1 MQWRE
6 WLAGL
11 GLPIP
16 QTLGVE
22 PIVVAVLLVVGAYWL
37 GWIIAARATP
47 SIIRALLRWTERAD
61 DASGKLVG
69 GLIHYST
76 MALVLI
82 VASNV
87 TPWMAVALMI
97 VALGLGYALGML
109 VYRIG
114 RTLGLGMVLASVLAL
129 AVFVATAAGTL
140 GGLRPM
146 IDTLDGI
153 GFNVGSRRISMLGLV
168 NFILV
173 ATILFVLARL
183 INRILIHSIARL
195 THLDISQR
203 VLVQKLGGIAVIMVA
218 VLLGIDLLGID
229 LTALA
234 VFSGAIG
241 LAVGFGLQKTFGNL
255 MAGLILLMDRSV
267 KPGDVIVVGD
277 TFGAVTKIGIRAVS
291 VVTRDG
297 KEHLIPN
304 ETLMTEPVENWSYS
318 SRNVRIHIPIG
329 VSYSSDILLAQKLM
343 LEATTSS
350 DRVLADPAPRVWLT
364 AFGESSVNHEILA
377 WISDPEG
384 GVGNV
389 RSDILNR
396 LWILFRDNHIVLP
409 FPQRDVHIRS
419 NQGSDA

>member
-16 QTLGVE
+16 QTLGIE
-22 PIVVAVLLVVGAYWL
+22 PIVVAALLVVGAYWL

-47 SIIRALLRWTERAD
+47 SITRALLRWTERAD
-61 DASGKLVG
+61 DASGKLVK
-69 GLIHYST
+69 GLIHYSI
-76 MALVLI
+76 MALILI
-82 VASNV
+82 VAGNV
-87 TPWMAVALMI
+87 TSWVTVALMI
-97 VALGLGYALGML
+97 VALGLGFALAML

-114 RTLGLGMVLASVLAL
+114 RTFGLGMALASILAL

-146 IDTLDGI
+146 IDALDGI

-173 ATILFVLARL
+173 AAILFVLARL
-183 INRILIHSIARL
+183 INRILVHSIARL

-329 VSYSSDILLAQKLM
+329 VSHSSDILLAQKLM
-343 LEATTSS
+343 LEAAFAS
-350 DRVLADPAPRVWLT
+350 DRVLADPAPRVWLK
-364 AFGESSVNHEILA
+364 AFGESSIDHEILA
-377 WISDPEG
+377 WIADPEG
-384 GVGNV
+384 GVGGV
-389 RSDILNR
+389 RSEILNR
-396 LWILFRDNHIVLP
+396 LLILFRDNQIVLP
-409 FPQRDVHIRS
+409 FPQRDVNIRS
-419 NQGSDA
+419 EQVPDP